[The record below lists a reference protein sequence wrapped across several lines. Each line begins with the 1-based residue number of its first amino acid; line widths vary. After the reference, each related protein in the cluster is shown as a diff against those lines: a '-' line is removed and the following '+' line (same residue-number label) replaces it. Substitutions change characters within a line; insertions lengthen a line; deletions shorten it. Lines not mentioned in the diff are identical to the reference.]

1 MTLSIEEL
9 GNEIRSLSGD
19 ERMHLLRD
27 LIADLDGAMDA
38 DVEKA
43 WLQEAERRHK
53 ELREGLVQAIPGD
66 EVFAQARARLRK

>member
-1 MTLSIEEL
+1 MTRSIKEL
-9 GNEIRSLSGD
+9 EYEIRSLSGD

-43 WLQEAERRHK
+43 WLQEAERRYK
-53 ELREGLVQAIPGD
+53 ELREGMIQAIPAD
-66 EVFAQARARLRK
+66 EVFAQARARLGK